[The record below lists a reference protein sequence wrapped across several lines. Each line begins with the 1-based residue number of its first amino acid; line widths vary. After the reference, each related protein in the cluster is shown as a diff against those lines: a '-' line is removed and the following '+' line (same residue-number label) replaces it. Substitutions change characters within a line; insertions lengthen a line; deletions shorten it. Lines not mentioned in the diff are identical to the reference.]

1 MEKTEI
7 RAVETVRR
15 IRDQFY
21 EDTKGMSSDELK
33 AFIAREADSA
43 RSELREAVDSG
54 KGQSDDSAA

>member
-1 MEKTEI
+1 METIEI

-33 AFIAREADSA
+33 AFITREADKA
-43 RSELREAVDSG
+43 RSEPGEA
-54 KGQSDDSAA
+54 GQTGQKQWGDSAA